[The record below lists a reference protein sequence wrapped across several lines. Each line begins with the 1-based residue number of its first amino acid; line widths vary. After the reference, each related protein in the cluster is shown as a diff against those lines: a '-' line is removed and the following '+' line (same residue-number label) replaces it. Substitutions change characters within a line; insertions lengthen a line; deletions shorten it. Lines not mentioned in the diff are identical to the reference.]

1 MKTGG
6 SLAKYVE
13 IPPRIWEE
21 GLNAYPVF
29 TAIIVGGV
37 WAKSRNIMDSE
48 IALKLWCHGP
58 LAMSTVTRLTNDFLA
73 GTELRSFFG
82 DLKARKI
89 FCFL

>member
-13 IPPRIWEE
+13 IPPRICEE

-29 TAIIVGGV
+29 AAIIAWGV

-48 IALKLWCHGP
+48 IALK
-58 LAMSTVTRLTNDFLA
+58 
-73 GTELRSFFG
+73 
-82 DLKARKI
+82 
-89 FCFL
+89 

>member
-29 TAIIVGGV
+29 TAIIVWGV

-48 IALKLWCHGP
+48 IALK
-58 LAMSTVTRLTNDFLA
+58 
-73 GTELRSFFG
+73 
-82 DLKARKI
+82 
-89 FCFL
+89 